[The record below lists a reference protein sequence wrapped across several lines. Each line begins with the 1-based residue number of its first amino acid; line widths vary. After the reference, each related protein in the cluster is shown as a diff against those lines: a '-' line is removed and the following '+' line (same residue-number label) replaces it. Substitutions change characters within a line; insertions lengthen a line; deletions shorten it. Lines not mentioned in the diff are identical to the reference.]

1 MKKLKWLILR
11 WLLGEK
17 YERGSGDVLAMI
29 YSLGGSVSDNTND
42 IIAIKRDIEELK
54 GLMTST
60 TRDIQDRYGGILHGE
75 GQITGIIKLRQQIDE
90 ITKHMDEINDFLAIK
105 AEKKLIKLN
114 KERQGI

>member
-42 IIAIKRDIEELK
+42 IMAIKRDTNKIEALEHKIAVLDDFNI
-54 GLMTST
+54 M
-60 TRDIQDRYGGILHGE
+60 
-75 GQITGIIKLRQQIDE
+75 KLAIE
-90 ITKHMDEINDFLAIK
+90 FVNTKHD
-105 AEKKLIKLN
+105 LIERIEALEMKVKEQ
-114 KERQGI
+114 KER